1 MVILDTNIIID
12 HLRRSQKGDSLFLQI
27 AKKVARE
34 DLAISIIT
42 VQELYRGKS
51 TLVKEEEEKMFKII
65 SLLRIMPYTYEIA
78 QLAGEI
84 TRDLDHLIE
93 FADSAIAATTILN
106 DAILYTLNKKDFINI
121 KKLKITDN

>member
-12 HLRRSQKGDSLFLQI
+12 HLRRGQKGDSLFLQI
-27 AKKVARE
+27 ANKIAKE

-51 TLVKEEEEKMFKII
+51 TLNRVDEENMFKII
-65 SLLRIMPYTYEIA
+65 SLLKIVPYTYEIA

-84 TRDLDHLIE
+84 TRDLEHPIE
-93 FADSAIAATTILN
+93 FADSAIAATSILN
-106 DAILYTLNKKDFINI
+106 DASLFTLNKKDFIYI
-121 KKLKITDN
+121 KKLKFAE